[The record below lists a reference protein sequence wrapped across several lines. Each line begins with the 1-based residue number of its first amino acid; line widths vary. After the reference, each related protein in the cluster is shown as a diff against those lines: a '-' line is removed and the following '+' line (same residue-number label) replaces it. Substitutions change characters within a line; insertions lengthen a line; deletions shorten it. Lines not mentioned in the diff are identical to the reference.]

1 MLGFK
6 KLQPHSEY
14 EVYVVNPI
22 TTKFGVSYVIF
33 DHVHKQHFIVPTKV
47 KKYIEANKINEIA
60 EDGTCLFKI
69 KTRDYKT
76 FVTDNKKITYLDLSI
91 LK

>member
-1 MLGFK
+1 MYGVK
-6 KLQPHSEY
+6 KLQPNSEY
-14 EVYVVNPI
+14 EVYVVNPM
-22 TTKFGVSYVIF
+22 TTKFGTTYVIF
-33 DHVHKQHFIVPTKV
+33 DHIHKQHFIVPTKV